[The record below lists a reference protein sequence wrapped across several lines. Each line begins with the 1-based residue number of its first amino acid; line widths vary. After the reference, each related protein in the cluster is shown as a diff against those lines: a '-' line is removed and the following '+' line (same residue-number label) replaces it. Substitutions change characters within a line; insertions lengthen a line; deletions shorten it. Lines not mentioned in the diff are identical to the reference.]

1 MRTVTALVLGGLLA
15 LSVAGCARDPS
26 IEVDGQQ
33 RTFVLHVPEGLSD
46 PAPLVLVL
54 HPFTGSGRQMQRVT
68 GLDALADRE
77 GFIVAYPNGR
87 QRRWN
92 VGVFGEGGVND
103 VAFVD
108 ALIDHI
114 AAAHPVDPSR
124 VYVTGGSNG
133 GMMAQYYTCVRP
145 ERVAAVAPIFG
156 TLPRATGALC
166 PPGPPKPALFIHGTE
181 DPVLPYDGG
190 GEGVLMSVEENV
202 AFWTARDGCPGTT
215 VETALPDTDP
225 CDGTTTRR
233 VVYTGCAAD
242 AELYIVEGGGH
253 TWPGGGPDYPRW
265 IVGRTAR
272 DFSASETIWAFFRDK
287 AAL

>member
-1 MRTVTALVLGGLLA
+1 MRAMPFLILVGI
-15 LSVAGCARDPS
+15 VAACISGCSGNSS
-26 IEVDGQQ
+26 IEVGGMK

-54 HPFTGSGRQMQRVT
+54 HPFTGSGRQMRRET
-68 GLDALADRE
+68 GLDTLADRE

-92 VGVFGEGGVND
+92 MGAFGEGGVDD
-103 VAFVD
+103 VAFLD

-114 AAAHPVDPSR
+114 AANHPVDRAR
-124 VYVTGGSNG
+124 VYLTGGSNG

-156 TLPRATGALC
+156 TLPRATAALC

-181 DPVLPYDGG
+181 DPVLPYEGG
-190 GEGVLMSVEENV
+190 GEGAVLSVEENV
-202 AFWTARDGCPGTT
+202 AFWTARNGCQGSTE
-215 VETALPDTDP
+215 ETALPDTDP
-225 CDGTTTRR
+225 DDGTTTRR
-233 VVYTGCAAD
+233 VAYTGCAAD
-242 AELYIVEGGGH
+242 VELYIVAGGGH

-287 AAL
+287 AVL

>member
-1 MRTVTALVLGGLLA
+1 MRAMMVPVLAGLVA
-15 LSVAGCARDPS
+15 ACISGCAGNSS
-26 IEVDGQQ
+26 IEVGGLK
-33 RTFVLHVPEGLSD
+33 RTFVLHVPPNLST
-46 PAPLVLVL
+46 PAPLLLVL
-54 HPFTGSGRQMQRVT
+54 HPFTGSGRQMRRVT

-92 VGVFGEGGVND
+92 VGAFGEGGADD
-103 VAFVD
+103 VAFLD

-114 AAAHPVDPSR
+114 AACHPVDRTR
-124 VYVTGGSNG
+124 VYLTGGSNG

-156 TLPRATGALC
+156 TLPRETAALC

-181 DPVLPYDGG
+181 DPVLPY
-190 GEGVLMSVEENV
+190 EGAREGLSAEENV
-202 AFWTARDGCPGTT
+202 AFWTARNGCPGTT
-215 VETALPDTDP
+215 AETALPDTDP
-225 CDGTTTRR
+225 NDGTATRR
-233 VVYTGCAAD
+233 VAHTGCAAD
-242 AELYIVEGGGH
+242 VELYIVGGGGH

-287 AAL
+287 AVL

>member
-1 MRTVTALVLGGLLA
+1 MKKMLSIVLGIFMAVLT
-15 LSVAGCARDPS
+15 AGCAGSPS
-26 IEVDGQQ
+26 IEVDGLQ
-33 RTFVLHVPEGLSD
+33 RTFVLHVPLNLSA

-54 HPFTGSGRQMQRVT
+54 HPFLGSGRQMQRGT
-68 GLDALADRE
+68 GLDAVANRE

-92 VGVFGEGGVND
+92 VGAFGEGGVDD
-103 VAFVD
+103 VAFLD

-114 AAAHPVDPSR
+114 AAHHPVDRSR
-124 VYVTGGSNG
+124 VYLTGGSNG

-156 TLPRATGALC
+156 TLPRATAALC

-181 DPVLPYDGG
+181 DPVLPYEGG
-190 GEGVLMSVEENV
+190 GEGAVLSVEENV
-202 AFWTARDGCPGTT
+202 AFWTARNGCPGTT
-215 VETALPDTDP
+215 AEAALPDTDP

-233 VVYTGCAAD
+233 VAFTGCGAD
-242 AELYIVEGGGH
+242 VELYIVEGGGH
-253 TWPGGGPDYPRW
+253 TWPGGAPDFPRW

-272 DFSASETIWAFFRDK
+272 DFSASEVIWAFFRDK